1 MRALWLGWAAV
12 CLAALPAA
20 AGKRVITPDGVSR
33 SGSPLS
39 AAIETK
45 DLVYVSGMTGR
56 DAKGGYARGD
66 IEAQTVQTLANIG
79 AALKAAG
86 LGFSH
91 VLSTTV
97 YVRDIRWM
105 PQVDEVYRR
114 HFPGE
119 YPARTVLESM
129 LMSPDAL
136 VEISAIAAR
145 DPSTKRIIRPEG
157 WPEPPQPESY
167 AVAGGGTLF
176 LSALHPTEPRMGA
189 LAGDTITT
197 QVEQVMRNQE
207 AILKAAGL
215 SFADLVFSRIYLSD
229 PSLYT
234 GLNDAYRKFV
244 TAPPPAR
251 ATVHAFPV
259 APGRLLQIQSVAVP
273 GAGAG
278 RPSGEGHT
286 SPIHSFSVKAGN
298 RLYIT
303 GMTGRAKDGAFARG
317 DIRAQTREA
326 LNSIGEQ
333 LDKHGFTFADVV
345 DSVVRLRDA
354 RDFAGMNEVYRQ
366 VVRPDPPARATVRIP
381 PSSAGALVEIMMVAE
396 K

>member
-1 MRALWLGWAAV
+1 MRALLIGIAAV
-12 CLAALPAA
+12 CFCACTARAA
-20 AGKRVITPDGVSR
+20 KRVITPKGVSR

-56 DAKGGYARGD
+56 DPKGGYARGG
-66 IEAQTVQTLANIG
+66 IEAQTRQTLANIG

-97 YVRDIRWM
+97 YVTDMRWM
-105 PQVDEVYRR
+105 PQVDAVYRG
-114 HFPGE
+114 HFPGG

-129 LMSPDAL
+129 LMTPDAL

-145 DPSTKRIIRPEG
+145 DPSSKRIIRPDG
-157 WPEPPQPESY
+157 WPAPSRPESY

-176 LSALHPTEPRMGA
+176 LSALLPSDP

-197 QVEQVMRNQE
+197 QVEQLMRNQE
-207 AILKAAGL
+207 AILKAAGM

-229 PSLYT
+229 PSLYA
-234 GLNDAYRKFV
+234 GLNEAYRKFV
-244 TAPPPAR
+244 TAVPPAR

-259 APGRLLQIQSVAVP
+259 APGSLLQIQSAAVP
-273 GAGAG
+273 GSGIG

-303 GMTGRAKDGAFARG
+303 GMTGRAKDGTFARG

-326 LNSIGEQ
+326 LNTIGEQ
-333 LDKHGFTFADVV
+333 LAKHGFTFADVV
-345 DSVVRLRDA
+345 DSVVWLRDA
-354 RDFAGMNEVYRQ
+354 RDFAGMNEVYRN
-366 VVRPDPPARATVRIP
+366 VVKPDPPARATVRIP
-381 PSSAGALVEIMMVAE
+381 PASAEALVEIMMVAE